1 MTSLQESQYTRNELR
16 IRDVLQNACY
26 IHHVPET
33 DPETSLLISD
43 ALCVTP
49 SPGFSPPMC
58 TEGRVPAASAIRC
71 APCPTEDIQTKGVH
85 TSLDRW
91 SIVWGASIWKWKSL
105 LWGWGVGKKKKKA
118 ARGSIV
124 MRRAGLSWCINR
136 RCIETPQ
143 DGGFSVGA
151 GGSQQPDTKLAGWK
165 REKAFPM
172 TFSPAVLKVFSYNG
186 HKSGTS
192 GLWTLFKTGS
202 GDTSYLLHFSFYTA
216 AYAHACRSIG
226 LS

>member
-16 IRDVLQNACY
+16 IRAVLQNACY

-105 LWGWGVGKKKKKA
+105 FWGWGVGKKKKSCTWEYRDAKSWIVMMYKSKVHRNSSRWRIFRRCRREPA
-118 ARGSIV
+118 ARYEACG
-124 MRRAGLSWCINR
+124 MKEREC
-136 RCIETPQ
+136 
-143 DGGFSVGA
+143 FS
-151 GGSQQPDTKLAGWK
+151 D
-165 REKAFPM
+165 
-172 TFSPAVLKVFSYNG
+172 
-186 HKSGTS
+186 
-192 GLWTLFKTGS
+192 
-202 GDTSYLLHFSFYTA
+202 D
-216 AYAHACRSIG
+216 I
-226 LS
+226 